1 MTKRRKVTAVVEYVQ
16 GESGPLYDV
25 AAEGQA
31 MLDASKFDKAWEWI
45 EVRRSLLQDL
55 VALAKRMQA

>member
-1 MTKRRKVTAVVEYVQ
+1 MTKRRKVTAIVEDLD
-16 GESGPLYDV
+16 ELPLYDV

-55 VALAKRMQA
+55 VALAKRVQA